1 VDGQV
6 FGPCICKLSRALD
19 RTPNVRRL
27 VLAGN
32 KYVPTT
38 YANTWFLL
46 FPPVGNVHT

>member
-1 VDGQV
+1 M

-38 YANTWFLL
+38 ALKPGCCCVPLWVTF
-46 FPPVGNVHT
+46 VRKCG